1 MSEVLD
7 GIRHAVGEDNLS
19 DSLSRDGCGV
29 DASGLPAE
37 RVVVDA
43 DLAFPSH
50 RWPGSRCDFVIF
62 FPVADE
68 RYVVTAPLE
77 LKSGRADVS
86 SVSRQLQQGV
96 DFAARFAPANAV
108 CRPVL
113 IHGKRINLRAV
124 NRAKVR
130 FRDRHMTIR
139 AGRCNRA
146 GNLAQA
152 LSRATRDG
160 LVA

>member
-1 MSEVLD
+1 MSDVLD
-7 GIRHAVGEDNLS
+7 GIRQAVGEDNLS
-19 DSLSRDGCGV
+19 DSLSRDECGV
-29 DASGLPAE
+29 DASDLPAE

-43 DLAFPSH
+43 DFAFPAH
-50 RWPGSRCDFVIF
+50 RWPGSRCDFIIF

-68 RYVVTAPLE
+68 RYVVTTPLE

-86 SVSRQLQQGV
+86 SVSRQLQQGA

-113 IHGKRINLRAV
+113 IHGKRINLRAL

-152 LSRATRDG
+152 LSSA
-160 LVA
+160 

>member
-7 GIRHAVGEDNLS
+7 GIRQAVGEDNLS
-19 DSLSRDGCGV
+19 DSLSRDECGV
-29 DASGLPAE
+29 DAAGLPAD

-86 SVSRQLQQGV
+86 SVSRQLQQGA

-113 IHGKRINLRAV
+113 IHGKRINLRAL

-146 GNLAQA
+146 GNLVQA
-152 LSRATRDG
+152 LSSA
-160 LVA
+160 

>member
-7 GIRHAVGEDNLS
+7 GIRQAVGEDNLS
-19 DSLSRDGCGV
+19 DSLSRDECGV
-29 DASGLPAE
+29 DAAGLPAE

-43 DLAFPSH
+43 DLAFPAY

-62 FPVADE
+62 LLVADE

-86 SVSRQLQQGV
+86 QVSRQPQQGA
-96 DFAARFAPANAV
+96 DFAARFAPENAV
-108 CRPVL
+108 CRPVV
-113 IHGKRINLRAV
+113 IHVKRINLRAL

-152 LSRATRDG
+152 LSSA
-160 LVA
+160 

>member
-1 MSEVLD
+1 MSAAWTPPACQRSE
-7 GIRHAVGEDNLS
+7 S
-19 DSLSRDGCGV
+19 SLTLISRSPLTGGPGADV
-29 DASGLPAE
+29 D
-37 RVVVDA
+37 
-43 DLAFPSH
+43 FI
-50 RWPGSRCDFVIF
+50 IF

-68 RYVVTAPLE
+68 RYVVTTPLE

-86 SVSRQLQQGV
+86 SVSRQLQQGA

-113 IHGKRINLRAV
+113 IHGKRINLRAL

-152 LSRATRDG
+152 LSSA
-160 LVA
+160 

>member
-1 MSEVLD
+1 MSEVLE
-7 GIRHAVGEDNLS
+7 GIRTAVGEDNLS
-19 DSLSRDGCGV
+19 ESLSRDECGV
-29 DASGLPAE
+29 DATGLPAQ
-37 RVVVDA
+37 RVIVDV
-43 DLAFPSH
+43 DQAFAAH
-50 RWPGSRCDFVIF
+50 QWTGSRCDFVVF
-62 FPVADE
+62 FPAADE
-68 RYVVTAPLE
+68 RYAVTVPLE

-86 SVSRQLQQGV
+86 QVSRQLQQGA

-113 IHGKRINLRAV
+113 IHGKRINLRAL

-152 LSRATRDG
+152 LSSA
-160 LVA
+160 

>member
-1 MSEVLD
+1 MNEVLD
-7 GIRHAVGEDNLS
+7 GIRQAVGRDNLS
-19 DSLSRDGCGV
+19 DSLSRDECGV
-29 DASGLPAE
+29 DAAGLPEE
-37 RVVVDA
+37 RIVVDA

-62 FPVADE
+62 FPVAGE
-68 RYVVTAPLE
+68 RYMVTAPLE

-86 SVSRQLQQGV
+86 SVSRQLQQGA

-113 IHGKRINLRAV
+113 IHGKRINLRAL

-152 LSRATRDG
+152 LSS
-160 LVA
+160 V